1 MSISKLFD
9 FSYAQGYILF
19 MHNEHSLRQSADTV
33 IHEVLDI
40 KKGEQFLI
48 ITNPE
53 KDVFE
58 ISQALYD
65 AAIDAGV
72 ETTLVIQPVKTQ
84 LDFANLAALA
94 AFESQP
100 DVCASISANKMG
112 KDSKAITTPFITPDG
127 RKIDH
132 IFHYQM
138 DERKTLRAIW
148 SPGITVDMFRR
159 TAGIDYALLQRRCAA
174 ISQAMTGAETIRVT
188 APGGT
193 NILVPVSGR
202 LPMSDNGDFTKGG
215 DGGNIPAGE
224 VFISPLPGKS
234 EGLIVFDGSI
244 SLNSGDMITETPVRV
259 VLKNGYVTEITG
271 GKEADLL
278 RKSIEAGEK
287 KAFDFEAEGK
297 LDKGEGAAYA
307 KNARGLGE
315 LGIGLNPAAEIRGN
329 MLEDEK
335 AFHTCHFAIGSNYDN
350 DANAMIHLDC
360 LVRNPTIIV
369 NYPDGTNT
377 VIEKDGI
384 LVAPFEDI
392 A

>member
-1 MSISKLFD
+1 MNKD
-9 FSYAQGYILF
+9 
-19 MHNEHSLRQSADTV
+19 HSVTQSAETV
-33 IHEVLDI
+33 VHEVLGL

-53 KDVFE
+53 NDVSE
-58 ISQALYD
+58 ISRALYD
-65 AAIDAGV
+65 AATAAGV
-72 ETTLVIQPVKTQ
+72 ETTIVVQPVKTQ
-84 LDFANLAALA
+84 LDFANRSALA
-94 AFESQP
+94 AFEACP
-100 DVCASISANKMG
+100 DACASISANKMG
-112 KDSKAITTPFITPDG
+112 KDAKAIMNPYLGADG

-138 DERKTLRAIW
+138 DEKKTLRAIW

-159 TAGIDYALLQRRCAA
+159 TAGIDYALLKRRCEA
-174 ISQAMTGAETIRVT
+174 IMQAMVGAESIRVS

-193 NILVPVSGR
+193 DILVPVAGR
-202 LPMSDNGDFTKGG
+202 TPMSDDGDFTVGG
-215 DGGNIPAGE
+215 AGGNIPAGE

-234 EGLIVFDGSI
+234 EGVIFFDGSI
-244 SLNSGDMITETPVRV
+244 SLNGGDMITRTPVRV
-259 VLKNGYVTEITG
+259 EFKKGYITDISG
-271 GKEADLL
+271 GKEAELL
-278 RKSIEAGEK
+278 RESIEAGEK

-297 LDKGEGAAYA
+297 LAKGEGASYA

-350 DANAMIHLDC
+350 DADAMIHLDC

-369 NYPDGTNT
+369 NYPNGTNT

-384 LVAPFEDI
+384 LVAPFGDI